1 MTIDDAF
8 FQQFLKNILRRD
20 LSEITRVVAIPL
32 IVYSRES
39 VVVIHSFPEALA
51 WLAEDTSIFGRLEI
65 ETASASIIER
75 SDVSKS
81 MSSFLVKQHYWTLK
95 KTPIGF
101 VSCRYFIRT
110 SERGVLIEMV
120 ERL

>member
-1 MTIDDAF
+1 MDDAF
-8 FQQFLKNILRRD
+8 FQQFLKSILRKD
-20 LSEITRVVAIPL
+20 LSEIARVVAIPL

-39 VVVIHSFPEALA
+39 VVVIQSFPEALT
-51 WLAEDTSIFGRLEI
+51 WLAEDTSFLGRLEI
-65 ETASASIIER
+65 ETASASIIDR
-75 SDVSKS
+75 SDVSTS
-81 MSSFLVKQHYWTLK
+81 MSSFLVKQHYWAQK
-95 KTPIGF
+95 NTPIGF